1 MPFTLSHAAAA
12 LPLRRLKLEW
22 SAFLIGSMAP
32 DFPYIVGNTDY
43 RSLGHAFPGV
53 IEFTLPVSILAL
65 WVFHVA
71 IKRPASTLLPKGV
84 RQRLQGQL
92 GAFKFGGPAR
102 FLAILF
108 SIVLGIATHLAW
120 DTLTHPLNWLWRR
133 WAWMQKVVKF
143 PVIGSVPM
151 YEALQYGSS
160 LIGLAAL
167 GIWVLLWYRKTAPA
181 PLAGTANGNSG
192 PLIALS
198 MIAVATVAGFIRAEL
213 VIGTPK
219 NLDMADSFLFVFGV
233 TGIALA
239 FWQVLIYCIM
249 ISSHQTWTLS

>member
-12 LPLRRLKLEW
+12 LPLRRLNLVW

-32 DFPYIVGNTDY
+32 DFPYIIGNTDY

-71 IKRPASTLLPKGV
+71 IKRPGSTLLPRGV

-120 DTLTHPLNWLWRR
+120 DTFTHPLNWLWWR
-133 WAWMQKVVKF
+133 WAWMQKAVKF
-143 PVIGSVPM
+143 PVIGQVPM
-151 YEALQYGSS
+151 YETLQYGSS

-167 GIWVLLWYRKTAPA
+167 GIWVLLWYRKTAPT
-181 PLAGTANGNSG
+181 PLAGTANGDSG
-192 PLIALS
+192 PLIALT
-198 MIAVATVAGFIRAEL
+198 MIAVATVVGFVRAGL
-213 VIGTPK
+213 VIGAPK
-219 NLDMADSFLFVFGV
+219 NLDMADTFMLVFGV
-233 TGIALA
+233 TGIALV